1 MTPPYPVPPPAP
13 AASDRNVPGTILS
26 EGTGAPPAPQAPS
39 VPDTGA
45 TGQLLDYL
53 LAP

>member
-1 MTPPYPVPPPAP
+1 MNAIP
-13 AASDRNVPGTILS
+13 DRS
-26 EGTGAPPAPQAPS
+26 QAPS